1 MMPICSVPSPTS
13 SETASC
19 YSTDEEYGQIKE
31 RSSTDLAAL
40 VRHKANLSISQTIKV
55 FEVLKE
61 ELKDDR
67 FNPPTRGALHKA
79 SKKICPEPFH
89 SAEKNIL
96 RFDGKCFAKLY
107 GQTRVE
113 ILAICLND
121 NLVALKAVKN

>member
-13 SETASC
+13 TQTASC

-40 VRHKANLSISQTIKV
+40 VRHKASLSISQTIKV

-67 FNPPTRGALHKA
+67 FNPPTRGVLHKA
-79 SKKICPEPFH
+79 LKKIALSLFIRPRKTFFVLME
-89 SAEKNIL
+89 SALQNFMVIE
-96 RFDGKCFAKLY
+96 
-107 GQTRVE
+107 E
-113 ILAICLND
+113 LNFWQF
-121 NLVALKAVKN
+121 V

>member
-19 YSTDEEYGQIKE
+19 YSTDEEYGQLKE

-40 VRHKANLSISQTIKV
+40 VRHKVNLSISQKIKV

-67 FNPPTRGALHKA
+67 VNPPTRGALHKA
-79 SKKICPEPFH
+79 LKKLP
-89 SAEKNIL
+89 
-96 RFDGKCFAKLY
+96 
-107 GQTRVE
+107 
-113 ILAICLND
+113 
-121 NLVALKAVKN
+121 

>member
-1 MMPICSVPSPTS
+1 MVRYNIHPSKRPRYAQEHSMMPICSVPSPTS

-19 YSTDEEYGQIKE
+19 YSTDEEYGQLKE

-67 FNPPTRGALHKA
+67 FNLPTRGALHTA
-79 SKKICPEPFH
+79 
-89 SAEKNIL
+89 
-96 RFDGKCFAKLY
+96 
-107 GQTRVE
+107 
-113 ILAICLND
+113 
-121 NLVALKAVKN
+121 